1 MVLTNDELLSSL
13 QNEARILLHL
23 ITKIEPGVVNYRPTE
38 KQRSTLELLRYLSIM
53 GPELITSVKEGGFN
67 AESWGKAEAHAGSL
81 SFDEVQKEISQLPA
95 KYEAL
100 LVDFSD
106 EDYRTQIE
114 MFGQTQSKGAFLVN
128 LAIAGHAAY
137 RTQLFLYL
145 KSNGRSELNT
155 GNLWSGIDM
164 EM

>member
-1 MVLTNDELLSSL
+1 MVLTNQEFLSSL

-38 KQRSTLELLRYLSIM
+38 KQRSTLELLRYLSFM
-53 GPELITSVKEGGFN
+53 GPELIGSIKEGVFN
-67 AESWGKAEAHAGSL
+67 EESWGKSEAHASSL
-81 SFDEVQKEISQLPA
+81 NFEEVQKEISQLPA

-100 LVDFSD
+100 LAGFSD
-106 EDYRTQIE
+106 EDYRTPIE
-114 MFGQTQSKGAFLVN
+114 LFGQTQSKGAFLVN
-128 LAIAGHAAY
+128 LGLSGYAAY

-155 GNLWSGIDM
+155 ANLWGGIDM
-164 EM
+164 